1 MMAYLQTSPKMEAFY
16 EDYVAYLREEK
27 HCSPNTLSAY
37 QRDMQKFFD
46 YAEEFG
52 IASFDG
58 VEASDVSSYKQ
69 YLLRRGLS
77 ASSVSRSLSALR
89 GLYQY
94 LISVG
99 AAEHNPAREIPNDKE
114 GAAGAHEQGNRAAA
128 RAAVAERP
136 QGHPR

>member
-1 MMAYLQTSPKMEAFY
+1 MMAYLQDKPQNGSLY

-58 VEASDVSSYKQ
+58 WRRPDVSS
-69 YLLRRGLS
+69 
-77 ASSVSRSLSALR
+77 SSSTCA
-89 GLYQY
+89 G
-94 LISVG
+94 G
-99 AAEHNPAREIPNDKE
+99 CPPAR
-114 GAAGAHEQGNRAAA
+114 
-128 RAAVAERP
+128 
-136 QGHPR
+136 

>member
-99 AAEHNPAREIPNDKE
+99 AAEHNPARE

>member
-1 MMAYLQTSPKMEAFY
+1 M
-16 EDYVAYLREEK
+16 
-27 HCSPNTLSAY
+27 
-37 QRDMQKFFD
+37 
-46 YAEEFG
+46 
-52 IASFDG
+52 
-58 VEASDVSSYKQ
+58 SSYKQ

-99 AAEHNPAREIPNDKE
+99 AAEHNPAREIPNDK
-114 GAAGAHEQGNRAAA
+114 
-128 RAAVAERP
+128 VAKKGPQVLTNKEIELLLAQPSPERP